1 MLIKNLK
8 KLMPGPQSSELGADI
23 ADLFLTSAT
32 KFAKM
37 RELLVIYVA
46 LASLLY
52 LIFFF
57 RFLTIFFSFLEQVAQ
72 IYRDRSIGC
81 AINIVVV
88 KIAYLDTKNVWIL
101 NQTKLLTLYPV
112 TSVCIF
118 STLFSIHF
126 LRC

>member
-1 MLIKNLK
+1 MLI
-8 KLMPGPQSSELGADI
+8 S
-23 ADLFLTSAT
+23 LTQ
-32 KFAKM
+32 FAKM
-37 RELLVIYVA
+37 KELHVIYVV

-52 LIFFF
+52 SINMF

-101 NQTKLLTLYPV
+101 Y
-112 TSVCIF
+112 
-118 STLFSIHF
+118 
-126 LRC
+126 

>member
-1 MLIKNLK
+1 MLI
-8 KLMPGPQSSELGADI
+8 S
-23 ADLFLTSAT
+23 LTQ
-32 KFAKM
+32 FAKM
-37 RELLVIYVA
+37 KELHVIYVV

-52 LIFFF
+52 LINMF

-101 NQTKLLTLYPV
+101 N
-112 TSVCIF
+112 
-118 STLFSIHF
+118 
-126 LRC
+126 

>member
-1 MLIKNLK
+1 MLI
-8 KLMPGPQSSELGADI
+8 S
-23 ADLFLTSAT
+23 LTQ
-32 KFAKM
+32 FAKM
-37 RELLVIYVA
+37 KELHVIYVV

-52 LIFFF
+52 LINMF

-101 NQTKLLTLYPV
+101 Y
-112 TSVCIF
+112 
-118 STLFSIHF
+118 
-126 LRC
+126 

>member
-1 MLIKNLK
+1 MMI
-8 KLMPGPQSSELGADI
+8 S
-23 ADLFLTSAT
+23 LTQ
-32 KFAKM
+32 FAKM
-37 RELLVIYVA
+37 KELHVIYVV

-52 LIFFF
+52 SINMF

-101 NQTKLLTLYPV
+101 Y
-112 TSVCIF
+112 
-118 STLFSIHF
+118 
-126 LRC
+126 